1 MNNNALSVQASSIDT
16 KILARFHNFL
26 QSAPSIYLIAPG
38 FVAVVDD
45 GGAEAPGG
53 VDAGAGDGDGG
64 QVDQEHGEPDLQ
76 RGKDLSMFHT
86 PLSTHS
92 KEIQQGEERR

>member
-1 MNNNALSVQASSIDT
+1 MVVPRL
-16 KILARFHNFL
+16 LL
-26 QSAPSIYLIAPG
+26 
-38 FVAVVDD
+38 VVDD
-45 GGAEAPGG
+45 GGAEGARR

-64 QVDQEHGEPDLQ
+64 QVDQEHGEPDWQ
-76 RGKDLSMFHT
+76 RGKDLSTFHT